1 MPWAGLCRPL
11 GALARRC
18 RSIAH
23 SHLALAVLLPAVLL
37 SGCQRAPVPDEKPP
51 PSTVKWESASQLA
64 LEEWTELVGTTM
76 PLPDRIARVT
86 APVESQVVTV
96 LTGADGKP
104 ITEGQY
110 VVKGTV
116 LAKLDDTLIR
126 ANLAKLEATLAVLP
140 EEEKQAQYA
149 VDLANVDV
157 ERLRQLKA
165 DEERRGRTGPAG
177 AAAMLVSD
185 VDLKKA
191 QIALKDAQSKLQAA
205 RGKAAAGAKE
215 LEALKEQLRLYTLAA
230 PISGRLGRIQV
241 VPGQTLAI
249 GALVADILDLDDQV
263 DILSFVPAS
272 MVRRLHVGQ
281 AARSGAVEKDP
292 SAPVEPEAEG
302 KIEYIA
308 EQAEPETGNF
318 AVKLRL
324 SNKEAHLRANR
335 VLRLR
340 VLTTP
345 SKECLSLPE
354 AAVME
359 DEEPPT
365 VVIVENIKTGKND
378 EGKDETTAVARRL
391 QVELGIRDRSN
402 HQVEIVRLIDPE
414 KDPAKKWQGDIKDAQ
429 FVVEGGAGLQT
440 GDNVKLEVEGD

>member
-1 MPWAGLCRPL
+1 M
-11 GALARRC
+11 LARFPLLLRC
-18 RSIAH
+18 LGHRRFSSPTPPDANPGVASMIVSHPRSRRV
-23 SHLALAVLLPAVLL
+23 LTLAVLLPAFVLA
-37 SGCQRAPVPDEKPP
+37 GCQRAAVPEEKPP
-51 PSTVKWESASQLA
+51 PSTVKWEGASQLA

-104 ITEGQY
+104 IAEGQH

-157 ERLRQLKA
+157 ERLRRLKE
-165 DEERRGRTGPAG
+165 DEDRRGRG
-177 AAAMLVSD
+177 AAAGGAVMLVSD

-191 QIALKDAQSKLQAA
+191 QIALKDAQSKLQAS

-249 GALVADILDLDDQV
+249 GAPVADIVDLDDQV
-263 DILSFVPAS
+263 DVLSF
-272 MVRRLHVGQ
+272 
-281 AARSGAVEKDP
+281 
-292 SAPVEPEAEG
+292 
-302 KIEYIA
+302 
-308 EQAEPETGNF
+308 
-318 AVKLRL
+318 
-324 SNKEAHLRANR
+324 
-335 VLRLR
+335 
-340 VLTTP
+340 
-345 SKECLSLPE
+345 
-354 AAVME
+354 
-359 DEEPPT
+359 
-365 VVIVENIKTGKND
+365 
-378 EGKDETTAVARRL
+378 
-391 QVELGIRDRSN
+391 
-402 HQVEIVRLIDPE
+402 
-414 KDPAKKWQGDIKDAQ
+414 
-429 FVVEGGAGLQT
+429 
-440 GDNVKLEVEGD
+440 

>member
-1 MPWAGLCRPL
+1 MIVRGSRWRHLP
-11 GALARRC
+11 ALA
-18 RSIAH
+18 IF
-23 SHLALAVLLPAVLL
+23 LAVVLLP
-37 SGCQRAPVPDEKPP
+37 GCKQAAPP
-51 PSTVKWESASQLA
+51 PEEKAPPATVKWEGPSQLA

-76 PLPDRIARVT
+76 PLPDRAARVT
-86 APVESQVVTV
+86 APIEGRVLTV

-104 ITEGQY
+104 VTEGQH
-110 VVKGTV
+110 VAKGTV
-116 LAKLDDTLIR
+116 LVKLDDTLIR
-126 ANLAKLEATLAVLP
+126 ANLAKLEATQQVFR

-149 VDLANVDV
+149 VELATVDV
-157 ERLRQLKA
+157 ERLRHLK
-165 DEERRGRTGPAG
+165 EEEDRRGRGSPAG
-177 AAAMLVSD
+177 SGVVLVSE
-185 VDLKKA
+185 VDRQKA

-205 RGKAAAGAKE
+205 RGRQVAGNRDV
-215 LEALKEQLRLYTLAA
+215 EALKEQLRLYTLAA

-241 VPGQTLAI
+241 VPGQTLTV
-249 GALVADILDLDDQV
+249 GTPVAEVIDLDEQIDALCF
-263 DILSFVPAS
+263 IPAS
-272 MVRRLHVGQ
+272 MVRRLQVGQ
-281 AARSGAVEKDP
+281 PARSGAVEKDP
-292 SAPVEPEAEG
+292 NAPAEPEAEG
-302 KIEYIA
+302 RVEYIA

-318 AVKLRL
+318 AVKLRFA
-324 SNKEAHLRANR
+324 NREARLRANR

-345 SKECLSLPE
+345 AKECLSLPE

-365 VVIVENIKTGKND
+365 VVIVENVKTAKND
-378 EGKDETTAVARRL
+378 EGKEETTGSARRL

-440 GDNVKLEVEGD
+440 GDSVKLEVDND

>member
-1 MPWAGLCRPL
+1 MIVPHLRS
-11 GALARRC
+11 RR
-18 RSIAH
+18 A
-23 SHLALAVLLPAVLL
+23 LALAVLCPAFVLA
-37 SGCQRAPVPDEKPP
+37 GCQRAPVAEEKPP

-86 APVESQVVTV
+86 APVESQVVSV

-104 ITEGQY
+104 IAEGQH
-110 VVKGTV
+110 VAKGTV
-116 LAKLDDTLIR
+116 LCKLDDTLIR

-165 DEERRGRTGPAG
+165 DEERRGRIGPAG

-205 RGKAAAGAKE
+205 RGKAVAGAKE
-215 LEALKEQLRLYTLAA
+215 LEALKEQLRLYTLTA

-241 VPGQTLAI
+241 VPGQTLAV
-249 GALVADILDLDDQV
+249 GALVAEIVDLDDQV
-263 DILSFVPAS
+263 DILSFLPAS

-281 AARSGAVEKDP
+281 AARSGAVERDA

-354 AAVME
+354 AAIME

-414 KDPAKKWQGDIKDAQ
+414 KDPAKKWQGDIKEAQ

-440 GDNVKLEVEGD
+440 GDNVKLEVETD